1 MSYAA
6 LKGQFIVDK
15 RLQENIMGVMPVKR
29 LLLHMGVPIMISMLV
44 QALYNVVDSIFVS
57 RISENALTAVS
68 MAFPMQNLLISFSVG
83 FGVGINALV
92 SRALGAGDGK
102 RANIA
107 ARNGL
112 FLQAISYL
120 IFLILG
126 LSAVELYMRA
136 QTNVEEIV
144 QYGIEYLRIVL
155 IFSFGLFAEI
165 SFERFLQS
173 TGRAKYAMITQL
185 CGAVFNIVFD
195 PILIYG
201 LLGFP
206 ALGIAGAAWA
216 TVGGQIFGALAG
228 LYLCVKKNPE
238 LSISLKGFRPDGAMI
253 GEMCRIS
260 IPSIVMTSVTSVM
273 TFGMD
278 IILHGFSSTAVAV
291 FGVYY
296 KLQSFAFMPVFGLNN
311 ALVPTIAFNYG
322 AKKPERIHE
331 AVKYGMLY
339 ASAIMFAGL
348 LLLQLFPKELLLLF
362 DAQDYMLSIGI
373 PALRI
378 ISVHYL
384 LAGVCIVCSASC
396 QAFGYGVYS
405 LIISCVRQ
413 LAALLP
419 AAWLL
424 SLTGRLN
431 LIWLSF
437 PIAECVSIALCLPLL
452 RLVLKKTGMSVRA
465 AER

>member
-1 MSYAA
+1 
-6 LKGQFIVDK
+6 
-15 RLQENIMGVMPVKR
+15 MGVMPVKR

-57 RISENALTAVS
+57 RISENALTGGIHGLPYAEP
-68 MAFPMQNLLISFSVG
+68 AHLFLRG
-83 FGVGINALV
+83 FRVGINALV

-195 PILIYG
+195 PILIFG

-216 TVGGQIFGALAG
+216 TVGGQIFGALVG

-273 TFGMD
+273 TSAWTSFFTAFPPPPWP
-278 IILHGFSSTAVAV
+278 FSAYTS
-291 FGVYY
+291 
-296 KLQSFAFMPVFGLNN
+296 SSR
-311 ALVPTIAFNYG
+311 AL
-322 AKKPERIHE
+322 
-331 AVKYGMLY
+331 
-339 ASAIMFAGL
+339 
-348 LLLQLFPKELLLLF
+348 
-362 DAQDYMLSIGI
+362 LSC
-373 PALRI
+373 R
-378 ISVHYL
+378 
-384 LAGVCIVCSASC
+384 CSA
-396 QAFGYGVYS
+396 
-405 LIISCVRQ
+405 
-413 LAALLP
+413 
-419 AAWLL
+419 
-424 SLTGRLN
+424 
-431 LIWLSF
+431 
-437 PIAECVSIALCLPLL
+437 
-452 RLVLKKTGMSVRA
+452 
-465 AER
+465 